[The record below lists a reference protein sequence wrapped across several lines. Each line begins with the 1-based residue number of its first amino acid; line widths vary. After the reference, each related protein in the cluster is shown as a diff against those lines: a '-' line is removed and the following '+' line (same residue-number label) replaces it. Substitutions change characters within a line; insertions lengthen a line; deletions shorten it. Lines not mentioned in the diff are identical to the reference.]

1 MVNEYEAARAYMEK
15 EAMPA
20 AVLNGVRKLWGARA
34 LLPAFL
40 RTGRAG
46 IGLRQGVSNLLHGYG
61 SLAQNAGNFGLRHF
75 GRNQKARDLFLKT
88 RGVGYRLLNEGLRQN
103 LRSKALSKGFFS
115 PVRWDEK
122 DDLLGMLKNVGTAVN
137 PYNWAKGL
145 SRNWLGAGLM
155 MSPAAPLYYGPAM
168 LANPV
173 KNAPWLA
180 MDAYRYAPGK
190 SNRPFRNKPV
200 DRA

>member
-1 MVNEYEAARAYMEK
+1 VNEYEAARAYMEK
-15 EAMPA
+15 EAMTA
-20 AVLNGVRKLWGARA
+20 ALLNGGRKLWGARA

-46 IGLRQGVSNLLHGYG
+46 IGLRQGVSNLSRGYG

-88 RGVGYRLLNEGLRQN
+88 RGVGDRLLNEGLRQN
-103 LRSKALSKGFFS
+103 LRSEALSKGFFS
-115 PVRWDEK
+115 PVRWAEK
-122 DDLLGMLKNVGTAVN
+122 GDPLGMLKNVGTAVN

-168 LANPV
+168 LANPIS
-173 KNAPWLA
+173 NGPWLA
-180 MDAYRYAPGK
+180 MDAARFMPGSK
-190 SNRPFRNKPV
+190 TKPV
-200 DRA
+200 TGHR